1 MERHNLQAEA
11 AKRVYTTPLMDSN
24 GEHAVNDD
32 DLPLVKVIRI
42 GVLFCTSF
50 HLEKLAEPKYS
61 SKAVFETSS
70 KSTETNRRVRRRSS
84 FFVPVITNYGEKCLK
99 RVEESN
105 ESLEGSEKSANEDTF
120 DLAPFVSH
128 RTLRKSTI
136 EQRIQPLAG
145 KLRRRTRF
153 EFYFSPAPRHVR
165 PILSA
170 AQRAARRLSTKAVIQ
185 LRAKHVRINAEPV
198 VIDITP
204 RSDKIPGVIKM
215 PDSPELSD
223 VIGSHEP
230 PRIVQCGT
238 SSFQGIS
245 LEGTHGDYAKG
256 DGSNINAEQTRET
269 TLITAGDMNTSEA
282 RLPKQ
287 SRRKTKKSN
296 CSTSAFALRLRS
308 GRLSVLPPPAFPQ
321 ALDEHDEGSS
331 QDSQLPESSAESQTG
346 SLPLETTATIGG
358 RPVVEEKQPSK
369 IDVSATEVK
378 LRDECQIL
386 EKENSNENGLQALPV
401 ASAKDKV
408 AVWMAVDNVA
418 CSVRESDVDEPNV
431 GKNNNSDSLDTSQ
444 TTVLNESNDAVTHR
458 LQKWESHLVEPAARM
473 ANDETAIVAPQSQNV
488 NEVSTLSLR
497 KRRQSFLVA
506 NERLKTHDNR
516 QTKRVQLSLNAARGT
531 LVVSKELPL
540 VPVPDKTQLAPV
552 FQKGFKPLVDTA
564 KKKRVP
570 KTAKAKTVV
579 QKTLKETKS
588 KGDETAKELKKKGR
602 RADRIA
608 CCITLDDGDDTLVRE
623 TQATGVHQETAV
635 VAASVTSPKL
645 SSSREPH
652 FGRLDCAPFSS
663 IGNVGTNPTSQQSS
677 EPVKHLRLRT
687 QNRSH
692 PHVSVKSFE
701 LPSASGPRK
710 WATEIAASHSVD
722 LQTLAP
728 SCDEHSLE
736 AARPNRSRL
745 VGDDDNTKAA
755 EASLNAHERRHTR
768 RIEPL
773 REDLLRDQWCEVLR
787 PHSADEFVGN
797 ENAVRMVRSWIV
809 KWKRHL
815 ENLMGKPLPS
825 AKAKKSHK
833 RKSLSECSGSDDDYN
848 DDDDEVSENVL
859 VLSGPCGCGKTALV
873 YAIAE
878 ELQMRV
884 VEIACNE
891 RRSAPVMR
899 SKISGATQNY
909 QASCFVLADSSSL
922 KIAASA
928 LLRSFSIQN
937 ISAQLSVVL
946 VDDVD
951 VTFTDEENFWSALT
965 NTCMEAR
972 TPVVLTCSDGELV
985 ERELSTKAYFVNMD
999 RPTAYQISDYLH
1011 AILLA
1016 IHLDG
1021 VSHKF
1026 LRRLARYLKCD
1037 LRACINHLQLYSG
1050 SLQSLFDSVPDKEE
1064 QKQEACEDYLNRCH
1078 YLSSLCFRLPRPIG
1092 EYGER
1097 DYLLAEEYPSI
1108 VERDDTPVHRSIS
1121 ETRVSLFHSEYCS
1134 ATDIACDYVPNLVLI
1149 DKGWREREGG
1159 VSKRHLHYF
1168 DTLKINVGGKKFTTA
1183 LSSYAFPAH

>member
-32 DLPLVKVIRI
+32 DLPLV
-42 GVLFCTSF
+42 
-50 HLEKLAEPKYS
+50 
-61 SKAVFETSS
+61 KAVFETSS

-128 RTLRKSTI
+128 RTLRKSTV

-296 CSTSAFALRLRS
+296 C
-308 GRLSVLPPPAFPQ
+308 

-516 QTKRVQLSLNAARGT
+516 QTKRVQLSLNAARGA

-652 FGRLDCAPFSS
+652 FGRLDYAPFSS

-1011 AILLA
+1011 
-1016 IHLDG
+1016 
-1021 VSHKF
+1021 
-1026 LRRLARYLKCD
+1026 
-1037 LRACINHLQLYSG
+1037 
-1050 SLQSLFDSVPDKEE
+1050 VPDKEE

-1108 VERDDTPVHRSIS
+1108 VERDDTPVHRN
-1121 ETRVSLFHSEYCS
+1121 
-1134 ATDIACDYVPNLVLI
+1134 IACDYVPNLVLI

-1159 VSKRHLHYF
+1159 VSKRRLHYF